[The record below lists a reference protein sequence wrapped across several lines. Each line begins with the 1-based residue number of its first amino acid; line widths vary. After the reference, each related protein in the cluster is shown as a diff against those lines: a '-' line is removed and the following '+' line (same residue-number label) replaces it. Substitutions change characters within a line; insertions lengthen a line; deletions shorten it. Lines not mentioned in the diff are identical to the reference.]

1 MTKKCS
7 KCGRWIDESVEY
19 ARIVNR
25 GLEKEKIMCEDC
37 FDGEQDCGRLVSC
50 EACGEWF
57 VPDALHDEALDEAH
71 TFTPCPC
78 CGKDIVSGLTREE
91 MAEDAKPLRYA
102 VIVTFVNGYGR
113 GYLIHAHDRLTAL
126 RKTLDALANRG
137 AGCSVAS
144 IAVSEVLLDDRQ
156 NSSALTVGFIE
167 ELSSK
172 L

>member
-1 MTKKCS
+1 MTRKCS
-7 KCGRWIDESVEY
+7 KCGRRIDESVEY

-25 GLEKEKIMCEDC
+25 GLEKEKVMCEDC

-57 VPDALHDEALDEAH
+57 TPEVLHDEALDETH

-102 VIVTFVNGYGR
+102 VIVTFVNGYDR

-126 RKTLDALANRG
+126 RKMLDALAKQG
-137 AGCSVAS
+137 MGHSVAS
-144 IAVSEVLLDDRQ
+144 IAVSEVLLDEDEI
-156 NSSALTVGFIE
+156 S
-167 ELSSK
+167 
-172 L
+172 